1 MTQEIE
7 KIWPEWKVVERIGSG
22 AYGSVYKAVRSDHN
36 LTSSAAIKVISIPKD
51 ASEMESLR
59 SDGMTQD
66 GTRTY
71 LQGIVDDFVNEIQLM
86 ETLKGIQNI
95 VSVEDYKV
103 VERTGEIGWD
113 IYIRMELLTPFNDW
127 KGTRTLSEAEVIRLG
142 IDICSSSTSSASSSW
157 AISASRASCPAPGA
171 ASPSRAPITTWHRK
185 WPAAPTTTAGW
196 TSTRWASCCTAC

>member
-113 IYIRMELLTPFNDW
+113 IYIRMELLTP
-127 KGTRTLSEAEVIRLG
+127 LQRLEG
-142 IDICSSSTSSASSSW
+142 HPHPLGGRGHPSGHRHLLGAGDLREKADHPPRHQ
-157 AISASRASCPAPGA
+157 AREHLHQRVRLLQAGRFRHRAQAVRHPGR
-171 ASPSRAPITTWHRK
+171 PVHQ
-185 WPAAPTTTAGW
+185 GHL
-196 TSTRWASCCTAC
+196 

>member
-113 IYIRMELLTPFNDW
+113 IYIRMELLTPSTT
-127 KGTRTLSEAEVIRLG
+127 GRAPAPSRRPR
-142 IDICSSSTSSASSSW
+142 SSVWASTSARRWRSARK
-157 AISASRASCPAPGA
+157 ADHPPRHQAREHLHQRVRLLQAGRFRHRAQAVRHPGR
-171 ASPSRAPITTWHRK
+171 PVHQ
-185 WPAAPTTTAGW
+185 GHL
-196 TSTRWASCCTAC
+196 